1 MRTRNGFTLISTL
14 IAVILLGVG
23 LTSLAGVTARVTASQ
38 SVAASR
44 GTAVSIA
51 RAHLEQIRTRDASAV
66 VNEAAQAVDAAGRPA
81 ADGPY
86 TREVLVNDVRTNVR
100 RVRVRVHL
108 PRGEPVELSTM
119 IFIGVT

>member
-1 MRTRNGFTLISTL
+1 MRPRNGFSLISTL
-14 IAVILLGVG
+14 IAVILLAVG
-23 LTSLAGVTARVTASQ
+23 LTSLASVTARVTASQ

-51 RAHLEQIRTRDASAV
+51 RAHLEQLRTRDASDV
-66 VNEAAQAVDAAGRPA
+66 VNEAAQAVDAVGRPA

-86 TREVLVNDVRTNVR
+86 TREVIVNDVRTNVR
-100 RVRVRVHL
+100 RVRVRVRL
-108 PRGEPVELSTM
+108 PRGQPVELSTM